1 MTQLENYLETFPGA
15 IMAVSHDRYFLDRV
29 AEQIFEVRPG
39 GEIQRYTGNYADYL
53 KKRQPVAAPKKAVA
67 AAPASQPAPAKPKK
81 LKFSYME
88 QREYE
93 HIDEEIA
100 NLEAKIAAQDQAIA
114 QSGADFVALQAAMA
128 EKEQLEAQLEQKM
141 DRWVYLNDLAEQ
153 IAAQE

>member
-1 MTQLENYLETFPGA
+1 
-15 IMAVSHDRYFLDRV
+15 
-29 AEQIFEVRPG
+29 
-39 GEIQRYTGNYADYL
+39 
-53 KKRQPVAAPKKAVA
+53 
-67 AAPASQPAPAKPKK
+67 
-81 LKFSYME
+81 ME

-100 NLEAKIAAQDQAIA
+100 DLEAKIAAQDQAIA

-128 EKEQLEAQLEQKM
+128 EKEQLEAQLEQKT